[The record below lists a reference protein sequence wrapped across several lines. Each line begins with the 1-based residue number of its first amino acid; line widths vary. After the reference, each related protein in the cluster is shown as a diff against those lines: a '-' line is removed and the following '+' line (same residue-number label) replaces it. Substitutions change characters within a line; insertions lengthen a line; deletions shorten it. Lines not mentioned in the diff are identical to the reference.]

1 MLTTVTVGTNNA
13 YKCYLHD
20 KVPQL
25 NKTVHTSLRMGPISV
40 CVTAGRWLTLVGG
53 GAGL

>member
-1 MLTTVTVGTNNA
+1 MLTTVTVGTNNYA
-13 YKCYLHD
+13 YKCLHD

-25 NKTVHTSLRMGPISV
+25 NKTVHTSLRMGAISV
-40 CVTAGRWLTLVGG
+40 RVTAGRWLTLGGG